1 MFCGLSSS
9 PFAPP
14 TIIVTSSKGSIVEQH
29 DRGSLILEELHLLS
43 DLGKNGEL
51 KYFASSMAKKLQASA
66 AAFLRC
72 GMLQGSATCEPA
84 TGTASACPK
93 RP

>member
-1 MFCGLSSS
+1 MQ
-9 PFAPP
+9 
-14 TIIVTSSKGSIVEQH
+14 GSLLKI
-29 DRGSLILEELHLLS
+29 LILEELHLLS

-51 KYFASSMAKKLQASA
+51 KYFASSMATTLQASA